1 MGRLVGGFLFSG
13 IGLVVF
19 TYGKGEAS
27 LRLMILG
34 AVLMV
39 YPYFVSDAL
48 MTYVVGSIL
57 TAGLFLP
64 RDS

>member
-1 MGRLVGGFLFSG
+1 MGRLIGGFLFSG
-13 IGLVVF
+13 IGF
-19 TYGKGEAS
+19 IAFMYGKGGAS

-34 AVLMV
+34 AVLMA

-48 MTYVVGSIL
+48 ATYVIGSIL
-57 TAGLFLP
+57 TAGLFLL